1 MSVLESFSKFCDTK
15 KSSYLKYYN
24 KQYYIILKR
33 YSSYVLKN
41 NIGDKVLA
49 KKILDFINKRN
60 ETWTFTFSES
70 VENHAGMQQIGKIA
84 KHGFTKKDL
93 LEIYNKFDGF
103 DKELIDLDKET
114 KIGNE
119 AYILVIRDGL
129 NKFMNNEDIF
139 NFIKETKESNVDKK
153 VFMRGQV
160 KNKLA
165 RWNLCYSDKSQEP
178 DYINKKGTIIDFKSV
193 PYLNKLRE
201 GLSTLNNKSNNLNAE
216 LMIRA
221 KRAL

>member
-15 KSSYLKYYN
+15 KLSHLKYYN
-24 KQYYIILKR
+24 RQYYIILKH

-103 DKELIDLDKET
+103 DRELIDLDKET

-129 NKFMNNEDIF
+129 NKFMDNKDIF

-153 VFMRGQV
+153 SFYERT
-160 KNKLA
+160 
-165 RWNLCYSDKSQEP
+165 S
-178 DYINKKGTIIDFKSV
+178 
-193 PYLNKLRE
+193 
-201 GLSTLNNKSNNLNAE
+201 
-216 LMIRA
+216 
-221 KRAL
+221 